1 MTKEMTMKY
10 LLPAA
15 AVWAAC
21 ADQSHGEVAMTG
33 DARMG
38 VVHDGATVQFSQ
50 RVRLRFTMSGETD
63 DGLEFG
69 ATFRAHD
76 AEGAAQGGA
85 FGASDDD
92 KAGHVWISGAFG
104 ELKMGDVD
112 SAAEEAFGNLSRIG
126 FTGLDDPHD
135 IPYINGDG
143 ADTLDQGP
151 GAAYGYATDRF
162 EIHLGITDGSGPRD
176 ATEEVDGEDRPFR
189 RDMTYSVAAAL
200 SGNEYKVGIAYLD
213 NGSAGGN
220 NNAYGGS
227 QWIAYG
233 ASEIGDWSIKG
244 YVSGF
249 QDGAM
254 GLERSHGISVD
265 YSMDEIELTAFARRD
280 ELHAPDDDGDGHHE
294 FLGLGASYDIG
305 GGALLRGGV
314 MFNNIASRKET
325 VADLGIELDF

>member
-1 MTKEMTMKY
+1 MKH
-10 LLPAA
+10 LVLATASLAA
-15 AVWAAC
+15 LSGHAHAEIAL
-21 ADQSHGEVAMTG
+21 TG

-38 VVHDGATVQFSQ
+38 VVHDGNDLQFSQ
-50 RVRLRFTMSGETD
+50 RIRLRFTMSGETD

-126 FTGLDDPHD
+126 YTGLDDPHD

-151 GAAYGYATDRF
+151 GAVYGYATERF
-162 EIHLGITDGSGPRD
+162 EFHLGITDGSGPSGE
-176 ATEEVDGEDRPFR
+176 TEDVDGEEQPFE
-189 RDMTYSVAAAL
+189 RDVTYSIAAAM
-200 SGNEYKVGIAYLD
+200 SGDDYKVGLAYLD
-213 NGSAGGN
+213 NGSFDGN
-220 NNAYGGS
+220 NDEYGGS

-233 ASEIGDWSIKG
+233 ALGVENWSIKA
-244 YVSGF
+244 YYSGF
-249 QDGAM
+249 GDGAM
-254 GLERSHGISVD
+254 GLRKSLGISVD
-265 YSMDEIELTAFARRD
+265 YAMDEVELTAFARRD
-280 ELHAPDDDGDGHHE
+280 NLDGDEGGRDE
-294 FLGLGASYDIG
+294 FVGLGASYDLG
-305 GGALLRGGV
+305 GDALLRGGIMV
-314 MFNNIASRKET
+314 ADVDFNKET
-325 VADLGIELDF
+325 IADLGIELDF

>member
-1 MTKEMTMKY
+1 MKY
-10 LLPAA
+10 LLSA
-15 AVWAAC
+15 AVIGAAIPSL
-21 ADQSHGEVAMTG
+21 AYAEVELSG

-38 VVHDGATVQFSQ
+38 VVYDGADMQFSQ
-50 RVRLRFTMSGETD
+50 RLRLRFTLSGETD

-76 AEGAAQGGA
+76 AEGAEQGGA

-151 GAAYGYATDRF
+151 GVVYGYATDRF
-162 EIHLGITDGSGPRD
+162 EVHFGVTDGSGPRD
-176 ATEEVDGEDRPFR
+176 ETEEVDGAERAFK
-189 RDMTYSVAAAL
+189 RDVTYSVATAV
-200 SGNEYKVGIAYLD
+200 SGDDYKVGLAYLD
-213 NGSAGGN
+213 NGDAEGN
-220 NNAYGGS
+220 NDAYGGS
-227 QWIAYG
+227 QWIAYAAFEVAG
-233 ASEIGDWSIKG
+233 WSVKAFH
-244 YVSGF
+244 SDF

-254 GLERSHGISVD
+254 GLNRSSGVSAD
-265 YSMDEIELTAFARRD
+265 YSFDAIELTLFARRD
-280 ELHAPDDDGDGHHE
+280 GLHEPAGNVGGHHE
-294 FLGLGASYDIG
+294 FLGIGAGYDLGGDAV
-305 GGALLRGGV
+305 LRGGV
-314 MFNNIASRKET
+314 MHSDTGAYEET
-325 VADLGIELDF
+325 IADLGLELDF

>member
-1 MTKEMTMKY
+1 MKQMV
-10 LLPAA
+10 LAA
-15 AVWAAC
+15 ASLAALC
-21 ADQSHGEVAMTG
+21 GHARAEIAMTG

-38 VVHDGATVQFSQ
+38 VVHDGEDLQFSQ
-50 RVRLRFTMSGETD
+50 RVRLRFTLSGETD

-151 GAAYGYATDRF
+151 GAAYSYATERF
-162 EIHLGITDGSGPRD
+162 EIHLGITDGSGSMGE
-176 ATEEVDGEDRPFR
+176 TEDVDGEEQPFR
-189 RDMTYSVAAAL
+189 RDVTYSVAAAV
-200 SGNEYKVGIAYLD
+200 SGDDYSVGVGYLD
-213 NGSAGGN
+213 NGRFEGN
-220 NNAYGGS
+220 SDAYGGS
-227 QWIAYG
+227 QWIAHG
-233 ASEIGDWSIKG
+233 ALEIEDWSIKA
-244 YVSGF
+244 YYSGF

-254 GLERSHGISVD
+254 GLRKSYGVSVD
-265 YSMDEIELTAFARRD
+265 HSMDEVELTAFARRD
-280 ELHAPDDDGDGHHE
+280 ELHDPEGDEDDRHE
-294 FLGLGASYDIG
+294 FIGVGASYDLG

-314 MFNNIASRKET
+314 MVKEEAFDRET
-325 VADLGIELDF
+325 LADLGIELDF